1 MLAPTV
7 GFIAIDRNCAALIAR
22 EPDEFDKVLNVDS
35 ADVRDPLKAVI
46 KMMPQ
51 AMLDAGEWGNF
62 IAYDDETRRVVGSCG
77 YKTPPAP
84 NGSIEIAYVTFPPY
98 EGQGFATAMVG
109 ALVSYALDSIDVSEV
124 IAHTLP
130 EANASTKIL
139 EKCAFQR
146 AGEANDPED
155 GPVWRW
161 RYGP

>member
-22 EPDEFDKVLNVDS
+22 EPDEFDKVLKVDS
-35 ADVRDPLKAVI
+35 ADVREPLKAAI
-46 KMMPQ
+46 DTTPE
-51 AMLDAGEWGNF
+51 AMLDAGEWGSF
-62 IAYDDETRRVVGSCG
+62 IAYDDETRRVVGTCG

-84 NGSIEIAYVTFPPY
+84 NGSIEIAYVTFPPC

-124 IAHTLP
+124 IAHTPP
-130 EANASTKIL
+130 EANAAAHIL

-146 AGEANDPED
+146 AGDAVDPED